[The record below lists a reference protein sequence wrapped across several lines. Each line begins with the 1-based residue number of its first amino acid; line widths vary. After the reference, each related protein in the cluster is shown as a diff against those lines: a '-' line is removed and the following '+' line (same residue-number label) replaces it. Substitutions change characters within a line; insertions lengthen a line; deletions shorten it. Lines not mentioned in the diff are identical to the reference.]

1 METRVI
7 FMGTPGFAVPI
18 LSSLLN
24 KPYEVVAVYTRPDKP
39 VGRSQQIAWS
49 PVKKLAMEHKIP
61 VIQPMTFKSAEVM
74 EELASFN
81 PELIIVAAFGH
92 ILPQEVLSLPKFGC
106 LNLHPSLL
114 PRHRGASPI
123 ADALLCGDEFTGV
136 TIMLITAK
144 IDSGSILAQREVG
157 ISFKDTTGSLISK
170 LAQTGA
176 QLLLETL
183 PKWLAGELKP
193 QTQDESQATY
203 SRKINKNDGEID
215 WHLSAAELWRQVR
228 AYNPWPGSYTWW
240 QGKRLKIHKAIPFS
254 KVSNSGMGDVVALQ
268 EPPEVGVVTGRG
280 ILGICQV
287 QLEGK
292 RQMSVSEFVR
302 GQRDFVG
309 STLV

>member
-1 METRVI
+1 
-7 FMGTPGFAVPI
+7 
-18 LSSLLN
+18 
-24 KPYEVVAVYTRPDKP
+24 
-39 VGRSQQIAWS
+39 
-49 PVKKLAMEHKIP
+49 
-61 VIQPMTFKSAEVM
+61 
-74 EELASFN
+74 
-81 PELIIVAAFGH
+81 
-92 ILPQEVLSLPKFGC
+92 VLSLPKFGC

-157 ISFKDTTGSLISK
+157 ISFEDTTGSLISK

-203 SRKINKNDGEID
+203 SRKINKNDGEIH

-254 KVSNSGMGDVVALQ
+254 KVSNGGMGDVVALQ

>member
-1 METRVI
+1 
-7 FMGTPGFAVPI
+7 MG
-18 LSSLLN
+18 
-24 KPYEVVAVYTRPDKP
+24 
-39 VGRSQQIAWS
+39 WS
-49 PVKKLAMEHKIP
+49 
-61 VIQPMTFKSAEVM
+61 
-74 EELASFN
+74 
-81 PELIIVAAFGH
+81 
-92 ILPQEVLSLPKFGC
+92 
-106 LNLHPSLL
+106 
-114 PRHRGASPI
+114 GA
-123 ADALLCGDEFTGV
+123 GQKG
-136 TIMLITAK
+136 
-144 IDSGSILAQREVG
+144 
-157 ISFKDTTGSLISK
+157 

-193 QTQDESQATY
+193 QAQDESQATC

-254 KVSNSGMGDVVALQ
+254 KVSNGGMGDVVALQ
-268 EPPEVGVVTGRG
+268 ESPEVGVVTGRG
-280 ILGICQV
+280 ILGLCQV

-309 STLV
+309 STLASG